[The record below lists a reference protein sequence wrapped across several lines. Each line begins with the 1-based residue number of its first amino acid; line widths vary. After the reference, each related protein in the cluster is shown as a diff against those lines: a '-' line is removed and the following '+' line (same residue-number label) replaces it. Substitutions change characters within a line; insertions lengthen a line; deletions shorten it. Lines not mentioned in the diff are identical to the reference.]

1 MHGTKKVGLQLFSV
15 RDEYQNDLAGTLERV
30 ARMGYD
36 GVEFFGP
43 FPRPA
48 DELRR
53 LLEGI
58 GLEAAGYH
66 ILLPALEGDALR
78 ETIAYMTELRTTHVV
93 LAVIPEA
100 RRSSKRD
107 WLEAARLLG
116 AAAAEFERHG
126 LSLGYHNH
134 RMEFE
139 PVEGELPFDL
149 LFTNLPAAVTM
160 QLDCGHALRAGT
172 DPAALLRKY
181 PGRSRTIHIRDWS
194 RTNES
199 ALVGEGEVNWP
210 EVLRLCRDTA
220 NTEWYVIEQGDA
232 EIPPFEAVER
242 DLRNLEALFDRTEA
256 GYR

>member
-15 RDEYQNDLAGTLERV
+15 RTEYQSDLAGTLERV

-36 GVEFFGP
+36 GVEFFGA

-66 ILLPALEGDALR
+66 VLLPALEGDALR
-78 ETIAYMTELRTTHVV
+78 ETIAYMTELRTKHVT
-93 LAVIPEA
+93 LAVVPEA
-100 RRSSKRD
+100 RRQTKQD
-107 WLEAARLLG
+107 WLDAATLLR
-116 AAAAEFERHG
+116 AAADEFARNG
-126 LSLGYHNH
+126 LTLGYHNH

-149 LFTNLPAAVTM
+149 LFENLPPSVTM
-160 QLDCGHALRAGT
+160 QLDCGHALRAGA
-172 DPAALLRKY
+172 DPASLLRKY

-199 ALVGEGEVNWP
+199 ALVGEGEVNWV
-210 EVLRLCRDTA
+210 EVLRLCRETA
-220 NTEWYVIEQGDA
+220 DTEWYIVEQGDA
-232 EIPPFEAVER
+232 GIPPFEAAEK
-242 DLRNLEALFDRTEA
+242 DLRNLEVLFDRAA
-256 GYR
+256 GGSL